1 MYNNHMNKIF
11 TLWKN
16 LIKRKSFHIF
26 LYLTLLELFTTIA
39 LKSKIKFNI
48 FLYLHLFYFI
58 LNICCTYVLYKKE
71 EKHSQFITNN
81 LLLNNKLYNFLLSI
95 LSVISI
101 IYFFFICCMAKILII
116 YWTLWSLVLLSHLL
130 VYLFSNYY

>member
-1 MYNNHMNKIF
+1 MNKIL

-16 LIKRKSFHIF
+16 LTKRKSFHIF

-71 EKHSQFITNN
+71 KKYSKFITNN
-81 LLLNNKLYNFLLSI
+81 ILLNNKLYNFLLSI

>member
-1 MYNNHMNKIF
+1 MNKIF
-11 TLWKN
+11 THWKN

-26 LYLTLLELFTTIA
+26 LYLTLLELFTTIV

-71 EKHSQFITNN
+71 EKYSKFITNN
-81 LLLNNKLYNFLLSI
+81 LLLNNKLYNFLL
-95 LSVISI
+95 
-101 IYFFFICCMAKILII
+101 
-116 YWTLWSLVLLSHLL
+116 
-130 VYLFSNYY
+130 